1 MAISEELLTEAMK
14 LKPFERLLFIQ
25 TLNKSLDV
33 PDLSISTIWAKEIN
47 ERVLSYES
55 GSLPSISLNDFIAQ

>member
-33 PDLSISTIWAKEIN
+33 PDLSISKIWEKEIN

>member
-1 MAISEELLTEAMK
+1 MAISEELLTEAMR

-47 ERVLSYES
+47 ERVLAYES
-55 GSLPSISLNDFIAQ
+55 GSLTSISLHDFIAQ